1 MTAALRDDFVPDA
14 EPPSLVVE
22 ELTTQ
27 IRVGRTWYDA
37 VRGISFAVRPRET
50 LALVGESGCGK
61 SLTALSVMGLLPAGV
76 GRVAGGRIVVDGVDM
91 TAADEPTR
99 ESMRGDRIGMIFQ
112 EPMTSLNPVLPIG
125 FQVAE
130 SLIRHR
136 GLSKKAALNR
146 ARELLELVRVPAAA
160 ERLDAYPHQFSG
172 GMRQRVM
179 IALALACDPKVL
191 IADEPTTA
199 LDVTI
204 QAQVLALMAD
214 VQKREGLALLLI
226 THNLGVVA
234 SVADRVMVMYGGD
247 VVESGPVRAFFA
259 RPSHPY
265 SEALLAAMPR
275 IDGDTPLQPIAG
287 QVPTLTQ
294 MPTGCRFATR
304 CALRHDRC
312 AELPPLTPVGDDPN
326 HLVRCWARMSP

>member
-1 MTAALRDDFVPDA
+1 MSTEPAATAPL
-14 EPPSLVVE
+14 SVE
-22 ELTTQ
+22 GLTTS
-27 IRVGRTWYDA
+27 ILVGTTWYDA
-37 VRGISFAVRPRET
+37 VRDISFHVRPKET

-61 SLTALSVMGLLPAGV
+61 SLTALSVMGLLPPAAV
-76 GRVAGGRIVVDGVDM
+76 RVTSGRIVVDGVDM

-99 ESMRGDRIGMIFQ
+99 EAMRGDRIGMIFQ

-125 FQVAE
+125 FQVGEA
-130 SLIRHR
+130 LMRHR
-136 GLSKKAALNR
+136 GFTRRQARER

-179 IALALACDPKVL
+179 IALALACGPRVL

-214 VQKREGLALLLI
+214 LQEKEGLALLLI

-247 VVESGPVRAFFA
+247 VVESGPVHAFFA
-259 RPSHPY
+259 RPTHPY

-275 IDGDTPLQPIAG
+275 IEGDLPLQPIPG
-287 QVPTLTQ
+287 QVPSLTE
-294 MPTGCRFATR
+294 MPVGCRFQTR
-304 CALRHDRC
+304 CPIRDERC
-312 AELPPLTPVGDDPN
+312 AVLPPMTTVAGDPD
-326 HLVRCWARMSP
+326 HRVRCWARVEA

>member
-1 MTAALRDDFVPDA
+1 MSIDPNAIPALTVNG
-14 EPPSLVVE
+14 
-22 ELTTQ
+22 LTTS
-27 IRVGRTWYDA
+27 ILVGSRWYDA
-37 VRGISFAVRPRET
+37 VRDISFHVRPEET

-61 SLTALSVMGLLPAGV
+61 SLTALSVMGLLPGMV
-76 GRVAGGRIVVDGVDM
+76 GRVSAGRIVVDGVDM
-91 TAADEPTR
+91 TAADEATR

-130 SLIRHR
+130 SLMQHR
-136 GLSKKAALNR
+136 GMSRKAARAR

-179 IALALACDPKVL
+179 IALALACGPKVL

-214 VQKREGLALLLI
+214 LQEREGLAILLI

-265 SEALLAAMPR
+265 SSALLAAMPR
-275 IDGDTPLQPIAG
+275 IEGDQPLQPIPG
-287 QVPTLTQ
+287 QVPTLTE
-294 MPTGCRFATR
+294 MPAGCRYQSR
-304 CALRHDRC
+304 CPLRHDAC
-312 AELPPLTPVGDDPN
+312 ETLPPMTVVGGDPE
-326 HLVRCWARMSP
+326 HLVRCWARAEA